1 MQGVTGGWVQE
12 LYGASASLAAILH
25 LTCYIP
31 IARPFCLLLKCE
43 GGALGHPRGPPVS
56 HRVGATESTHCF
68 YVGAEDPPFSHRV
81 TCLALCCY
89 FLKIFRE
96 ALGHR

>member
-12 LYGASASLAAILH
+12 LYAASASRSAIPH
-25 LTCYIP
+25 LTCYTL

-56 HRVGATESTHCF
+56 HSVGVTESTHCF
-68 YVGAEDPPFSHRV
+68 MWDPPLSHRA
-81 TCLALCCY
+81 TCLAPCSY
-89 FLKIFRE
+89 FLKIFTE
-96 ALGHR
+96 ALRHR